1 METLLEILKYSIPG
15 LIVLLASYIILK
27 SFLENET
34 IKQLNQLKQSNSKTL
49 IPLKMQ
55 AYERFVLY
63 LERILPENLILRV
76 SRPEYTA
83 LQMKM
88 AMIKGVRE
96 EYEHNMA
103 QQLYISDDAWQKI
116 KEAKDEMIHLINT
129 CGGDLDDKA
138 MGTALAADV
147 LQIAANKR
155 TLQINEAILMLK
167 NEFNELF

>member
-49 IPLKMQ
+49 IPLK
-55 AYERFVLY
+55 
-63 LERILPENLILRV
+63 
-76 SRPEYTA
+76 
-83 LQMKM
+83 
-88 AMIKGVRE
+88 
-96 EYEHNMA
+96 
-103 QQLYISDDAWQKI
+103 QLYISDDAWQKI